1 MNQKAL
7 YHRIDAGLFEAL
19 TEEAKRHKPRLSRAS
34 YIEMLLATHP
44 ARAAKQEPSEEAS
57 SLAER

>member
-7 YHRIDAGLFEAL
+7 YDRIDSELFEAL

-44 ARAAKQEPSEEAS
+44 ARAAKKDASEEAG

>member
-7 YHRIDAGLFEAL
+7 YDRIDAGLFEAL
-19 TEEAKRHKPRLSRAS
+19 TEEAKNHKPRLSRAG
-34 YIEMLLATHP
+34 YIEWLLQTHP
-44 ARAAKQEPSEEAS
+44 ARAAKQDASEEAS